1 MIMGQLFSQ
10 EKKESNEFF
19 KVPSHLQRYFDL
31 KKKEEDMGKD
41 IAKRIIKK
49 ISEQPKRTE
58 NY

>member
-1 MIMGQLFSQ
+1 MIISQVFSQ
-10 EKKESNEFF
+10 EKKESNNFF

-49 ISEQPKRTE
+49 ISEQTEKPK